1 VLAHTRALYQ
11 CELQGQATAASTEQA
26 ANLRWL
32 TQEPRT
38 KASHK
43 GKQQLP
49 AQSKQLTCADS
60 HKSPA
65 PMQVTKAS
73 DSCKH
78 IASFKPVLAH
88 TGALHQC
95 KPQITSDKNCKS
107 IGQDAPTGNVLP
119 LPEAL
124 QCQQMQSCKTC
135 QLIDFTL

>member
-95 KPQITSDKNCKS
+95 KPQKQETVAS
-107 IGQDAPTGNVLP
+107 IKQA
-119 LPEAL
+119 A
-124 QCQQMQSCKTC
+124 KTC
-135 QLIDFTL
+135 WLKQGPSTKASHKGKRHLQAQSKQLT